1 MAKSDEETCC
11 SLVNNVIAKNLLKAA
26 DNVERSM
33 RECVEKSPNITV
45 ISPSEIIEGPVI
57 GEGSFGRVR
66 SVREFRPRNSFA
78 SEGSKRGFGKDE
90 ISSEEPDRSSEVS
103 RCSLTDQ
110 RRRYSRKGETSFRT
124 LRSWNM
130 ELEPENYVTKY
141 NRYSSGNLLSAVDSS
156 ISIGKEASLLMKLSH
171 SNVVEIFGIS
181 SKSILSSS
189 FFLLL
194 EYIPEQLEDRWNE
207 WRRQRTFIF
216 NFRRFIGKRKSDSR
230 IDQAMN
236 VAKGLLNGLI
246 YLHENGVI
254 YRDLKREN
262 IGFGVSGEVKI
273 FDFGLSRDIGT
284 SAMYKEDLRL
294 TNRVGTP
301 RYMAPEILQG
311 KNYNGKV
318 DVYSFGI
325 LFWELFA
332 LENAFE
338 GHTLRNHYRM
348 MTSEHKRPPMIK
360 WLPKQFQQL
369 IDSCWHGDPRRRPTM
384 RSIFVTINSITNF

>member
-1 MAKSDEETCC
+1 M
-11 SLVNNVIAKNLLKAA
+11 VNNVIAKNFLKAA
-26 DNVERSM
+26 DNVERSL
-33 RECVEKSPNITV
+33 RECVEKFPSIAV

-66 SVREFRPRNSFA
+66 SVREFRPRNSFG
-78 SEGSKRGFGKDE
+78 SDGSKRGFGKDE
-90 ISSEEPDRSSEVS
+90 ISSEEPNRSSEVS
-103 RCSLTDQ
+103 RYSLTDQ
-110 RRRYSRKGETSFRT
+110 RGRYSRKSDTSFCT

-130 ELEPENYVTKY
+130 ELEPENYAIKY
-141 NRYSSGNLLSAVDSS
+141 NRYSSSNLLSAVDSS

-171 SNVVEIFGIS
+171 SNVVEIFGVS
-181 SKSILSSS
+181 SRSILSSS
-189 FFLLL
+189 FFIVL

-207 WRRQRTFIF
+207 WRRKRTFIS
-216 NFRRFIGKRKSDSR
+216 NFRRLIGKRNNYSR
-230 IDQAMN
+230 IDRAMN

-254 YRDLKREN
+254 YRDLKRGN

-273 FDFGLSRDIGT
+273 FDFGLSRDVGT
-284 SAMYKEDLRL
+284 SAMYEEGLRL

-301 RYMAPEILQG
+301 RYMAPEALQG

-338 GHTLRNHYRM
+338 GCTLENHYRM
-348 MTSEHKRPPMIK
+348 ITSEHNRPPMIK
-360 WLPKQFQQL
+360 CLPKKFQQL
-369 IDSCWHGDPRRRPTM
+369 IDSCWQGDPSRRPTM
-384 RSIFVTINSITNF
+384 RSIFVTINSITNV